1 MGNNIILIDGGMGQ
15 ELIHR
20 SKVKPDGL
28 WSARVMLDNYDLVVD
43 LHRDFI
49 KAGAEAITLNSYS
62 VTPQKLKRHN
72 LEELFIPLQKSAIKA
87 AIEAK
92 KSSSVETDIK
102 IIGCLPPLVMSY
114 KTNIGMDKNEA
125 KDTYKKIIE
134 IQEPHVEILCC
145 ETVCSI
151 EEAHI
156 ATENALTTDKK
167 VWLSF
172 CVKEEDGTLLRSG
185 ESLEDALREFNNSK
199 IDSFLINCAPPEAIH
214 SSINVMKN
222 FSKPYGA
229 LPNAFVTV
237 NDLDIHNDV
246 SILKKRS
253 DLNINKFTSEILS
266 YIKNNASIVG
276 GCCEVGPKYIEALKN
291 EILIN
296 RSSNWS

>member
-1 MGNNIILIDGGMGQ
+1 MSNNIILIDGGMGQ

-28 WSARVMLDNYDLVVD
+28 WSARVMMDNFELVVD
-43 LHRDFI
+43 LHKDFI

-62 VTPQKLKRHN
+62 ITPQKLKRYN

-87 AIEAK
+87 AVEAQT
-92 KSSSVETDIK
+92 SLSVEKQIK

-114 KTNIGMDKNEA
+114 KTSIGMDKDEA

-156 ATENALTTDKK
+156 ATETALTTDKK

-185 ESLEDALREFNNSK
+185 EHLEDALREFDNSK
-199 IDSFLINCAPPEAIH
+199 IDAFLINCAPPEAIH
-214 SSINVMKN
+214 SSIKVMKN
-222 FSKPYGA
+222 FSKPFGA
-229 LPNAFVTV
+229 LPNAFETV
-237 NDLDIHNDV
+237 NNLDIHNDV
-246 SILKKRS
+246 SILKKRY
-253 DLNINKFTSEILS
+253 DLNIDKFVGEMLS

-276 GCCEVGPKYIEALKN
+276 GCCEVGPQYIEGLRN
-291 EILIN
+291 EIVKIM
-296 RSSNWS
+296 

>member
-1 MGNNIILIDGGMGQ
+1 MSNNIILIDGGMGQ

-20 SKVKPDGL
+20 SKVNPDGL
-28 WSARVMLDNYDLVVD
+28 WSARVMIDNFDLVVD
-43 LHRDFI
+43 LHKDFI

-214 SSINVMKN
+214 SSINIMKN

-253 DLNINKFTSEILS
+253 DLNINKFTGEILS
-266 YIKNNASIVG
+266 YIKNNASIIG

-291 EILIN
+291 EIFN
-296 RSSNWS
+296 K

>member
-114 KTNIGMDKNEA
+114 KTNTGMDKNEA

-237 NDLDIHNDV
+237 NDLDIQNDV

-253 DLNINKFTSEILS
+253 DLNINKFTGEILS
-266 YIKNNASIVG
+266 YIKNNASIIG

-291 EILIN
+291 KIFN
-296 RSSNWS
+296 K

>member
-1 MGNNIILIDGGMGQ
+1 
-15 ELIHR
+15 
-20 SKVKPDGL
+20 
-28 WSARVMLDNYDLVVD
+28 
-43 LHRDFI
+43 
-49 KAGAEAITLNSYS
+49 
-62 VTPQKLKRHN
+62 
-72 LEELFIPLQKSAIKA
+72 
-87 AIEAK
+87 
-92 KSSSVETDIK
+92 
-102 IIGCLPPLVMSY
+102 MSY
-114 KTNIGMDKNEA
+114 KTTIGVDKDEA

-156 ATENALTTDKK
+156 ATETALTTDKK

-291 EILIN
+291 EIFN
-296 RSSNWS
+296 K

>member
-1 MGNNIILIDGGMGQ
+1 MSNKIILIDGGMGQ

-20 SKVKPDGL
+20 SKVNPDGL
-28 WSARVMLDNYDLVVD
+28 WSARVMMDNFELVVD
-43 LHRDFI
+43 LHKDFI

-62 VTPQKLKRHN
+62 ITPQKLKRYN

-114 KTNIGMDKNEA
+114 KTTIGVDKDEA

-134 IQEPHVEILCC
+134 IQEPHVEILLC

-156 ATENALTTDKK
+156 ATETALTTDKK
-167 VWLSF
+167 IWLSF
-172 CVKEEDGTLLRSG
+172 CVKEEDGALLRSG
-185 ESLEDALREFNNSK
+185 EHLEDALREFDNSK
-199 IDSFLINCAPPEAIH
+199 IDAFLINCAPPEAIH
-214 SSINVMKN
+214 SSIKVIKN
-222 FSKPYGA
+222 FSKPFGA
-229 LPNAFVTV
+229 LPNAFETV
-237 NDLDIHNDV
+237 NNLDIHNDV
-246 SILKKRS
+246 SILKKRY
-253 DLNINKFTSEILS
+253 DLNIDKFVGEMLS

-276 GCCEVGPKYIEALKN
+276 GCCEVGPQYIEALRN
-291 EILIN
+291 EIVKI
-296 RSSNWS
+296 R

>member
-1 MGNNIILIDGGMGQ
+1 MSNNLILIDGGMGQ

-62 VTPQKLKRHN
+62 ITPQKLKRHN

-253 DLNINKFTSEILS
+253 DLNINKFTGEILS
-266 YIKNNASIVG
+266 YIKNNASIIG

-291 EILIN
+291 EIFN
-296 RSSNWS
+296 K

>member
-214 SSINVMKN
+214 SSINIMKN

-253 DLNINKFTSEILS
+253 DLNINKFTGEILS
-266 YIKNNASIVG
+266 YIKNNASIIG

-291 EILIN
+291 EIFN
-296 RSSNWS
+296 K

>member
-1 MGNNIILIDGGMGQ
+1 
-15 ELIHR
+15 
-20 SKVKPDGL
+20 
-28 WSARVMLDNYDLVVD
+28 MLDNFDLVVD
-43 LHRDFI
+43 LHIDFI

-62 VTPQKLKRHN
+62 ITPQKLKRYN

-114 KTNIGMDKNEA
+114 KTTIGVDKDEA

-134 IQEPHVEILCC
+134 IQEPHAEILCC

-156 ATENALTTDKK
+156 ATETALTTDKK

-291 EILIN
+291 EIFN
-296 RSSNWS
+296 N

>member
-1 MGNNIILIDGGMGQ
+1 MSNNLILIDGGMGQ

-28 WSARVMLDNYDLVVD
+28 WSARVMMDNFDLVVD
-43 LHRDFI
+43 LHKDFI

-62 VTPQKLKRHN
+62 ITPQKLKRYN

-114 KTNIGMDKNEA
+114 KTTIGMDNDEA

-156 ATENALTTDKK
+156 ATETALTTDKK

-185 ESLEDALREFNNSK
+185 ERLEDALREFNNSK

-214 SSINVMKN
+214 SSIKVMKN

-237 NDLDIHNDV
+237 NDLDIYNDV

-291 EILIN
+291 EIFN
-296 RSSNWS
+296 K

>member
-1 MGNNIILIDGGMGQ
+1 MSNNLILIDGGMGQ

-28 WSARVMLDNYDLVVD
+28 WSARVMLDNYDLVVN
-43 LHRDFI
+43 LHKDFI

-62 VTPQKLKRHN
+62 VTPQKLKRYN

-92 KSSSVETDIK
+92 KSSSFETDIK
-102 IIGCLPPLVMSY
+102 IIGSLPPLVMSY
-114 KTNIGMDKNEA
+114 KTNIGLDKDEG
-125 KDTYKKIIE
+125 KDTYKKIVE
-134 IQEPHVEILCC
+134 IQEPHVDIFCC

-156 ATENALTTDKK
+156 ATETALTTDKK

-172 CVKEEDGTLLRSG
+172 CVKEKNGTFLRSG
-185 ESLEDALREFNNSK
+185 EYLEDALREFDNSK
-199 IDSFLINCAPPEAIH
+199 IDSFLINCAPPEAIN
-214 SSINVMKN
+214 SSIKIMKK
-222 FSKPYGA
+222 FSKPFGA

-253 DLNINKFTSEILS
+253 DLNIHKFVSEMLS

-276 GCCEVGPKYIEALKN
+276 GCCEVGPQYIEALKN
-291 EILIN
+291 EIVN
-296 RSSNWS
+296 N

>member
-1 MGNNIILIDGGMGQ
+1 MSNNIILIDGGMGQ

-28 WSARVMLDNYDLVVD
+28 WSARVMIDNFDLVVD
-43 LHRDFI
+43 LHKDFI

-62 VTPQKLKRHN
+62 ITPQKLKRYN

-87 AIEAK
+87 AVEAQT
-92 KSSSVETDIK
+92 SLSVEKQIK

-114 KTNIGMDKNEA
+114 KTSIGMDKDEA

-156 ATENALTTDKK
+156 ATETALTTDKK

-185 ESLEDALREFNNSK
+185 EHLEDALREFDNSK
-199 IDSFLINCAPPEAIH
+199 IDAFLINCAPPEAIH
-214 SSINVMKN
+214 SSIKVMKN
-222 FSKPYGA
+222 FSKPFGA
-229 LPNAFVTV
+229 LPNAFETV
-237 NDLDIHNDV
+237 NNLDIHNDV
-246 SILKKRS
+246 SILKKRY
-253 DLNINKFTSEILS
+253 DLNIDKFVGEMLS

-276 GCCEVGPKYIEALKN
+276 GCCEVGPQYIEALRN
-291 EILIN
+291 EIVKI
-296 RSSNWS
+296 R

>member
-1 MGNNIILIDGGMGQ
+1 MVNNIILIDGGMGQ

-49 KAGAEAITLNSYS
+49 KAGAEAITLNSYG

-253 DLNINKFTSEILS
+253 DLNINKFTGEILS
-266 YIKNNASIVG
+266 YIKNNASIIG
-276 GCCEVGPKYIEALKN
+276 GCCEVGPKYIETLKN
-291 EILIN
+291 KIFN
-296 RSSNWS
+296 K

>member
-156 ATENALTTDKK
+156 ATENALTTNKK

-214 SSINVMKN
+214 SSINIMKN

-253 DLNINKFTSEILS
+253 DLNINKFTGEILS
-266 YIKNNASIVG
+266 YIKNNASIIG

-291 EILIN
+291 EIFDK
-296 RSSNWS
+296 

>member
-151 EEAHI
+151 EEAHT
-156 ATENALTTDKK
+156 ATETALTTDKK

-253 DLNINKFTSEILS
+253 DLNINKFTGEILS
-266 YIKNNASIVG
+266 YIKNNASIIG

-291 EILIN
+291 EIFN
-296 RSSNWS
+296 K

>member
-1 MGNNIILIDGGMGQ
+1 MSNNIILIDGGMGQ

-49 KAGAEAITLNSYS
+49 KAGAQAITLNSYS
-62 VTPQKLKRHN
+62 ITPQKLKRHN
-72 LEELFIPLQKSAIKA
+72 LEDLFIPLQKSALKA

-92 KSSSVETDIK
+92 KSSSIENKVK

-114 KTNIGMDKNEA
+114 KTSIGIDAEEA
-125 KDTYKKIIE
+125 KDTYKNIVE
-134 IQEPHVEILCC
+134 LQNSHVDIFCS

-156 ATENALTTDKK
+156 STENALTTNKK

-185 ESLEDALREFNNSK
+185 ERLEDALREFDK
-199 IDSFLINCAPPEAIH
+199 TQIDAFLINCAPPEAIQ
-214 SSINVMKN
+214 SSIKIMKN
-222 FSKPYGA
+222 FSKPFGA
-229 LPNAFVTV
+229 LPNAFETV
-237 NDLDIHNDV
+237 NNLNIHNDV
-246 SILKKRS
+246 SVLKKRS
-253 DLNINKFTSEILS
+253 DLNIDKFVGQTLS

-276 GCCEVGPKYIEALKN
+276 GCCEVGPKYIEALKDRIFN
-291 EILIN
+291 N
-296 RSSNWS
+296 

>member
-1 MGNNIILIDGGMGQ
+1 MSNNIILIDGGMGQ

-62 VTPQKLKRHN
+62 VTPQKLKRYN

-114 KTNIGMDKNEA
+114 RTSIGMDKEEA

-134 IQEPHVEILCC
+134 IQEPHIEIFCC

-156 ATENALTTDKK
+156 ATETALITDKK

-185 ESLEDALREFNNSK
+185 EHLEDALREFDNTK
-199 IDSFLINCAPPEAIH
+199 IDAFLINCAPPEVIH
-214 SSINVMKN
+214 SSINVMQN
-222 FSKPYGA
+222 FSKPFGA

-253 DLNINKFTSEILS
+253 DLNIDKFVGEILS

-276 GCCEVGPKYIEALKN
+276 GCCEVGPQYIKALRN
-291 EILIN
+291 EIFN
-296 RSSNWS
+296 N

>member
-114 KTNIGMDKNEA
+114 KTTIGVDKVEA
-125 KDTYKKIIE
+125 KETYKKIIE

-253 DLNINKFTSEILS
+253 DLNINKFTGEILS
-266 YIKNNASIVG
+266 YIKNNASIIG

-291 EILIN
+291 EIFN
-296 RSSNWS
+296 K

>member
-1 MGNNIILIDGGMGQ
+1 MSNNIILIDGGMGQ

-62 VTPQKLKRHN
+62 ITPQKLKRYN

-92 KSSSVETDIK
+92 KASSVETDIK

-114 KTNIGMDKNEA
+114 KTTIGMDKDEA

-151 EEAHI
+151 EEAQI
-156 ATENALTTDKK
+156 ATEIALTTDKK

-185 ESLEDALREFNNSK
+185 ERLGDALREFNNSK

-214 SSINVMKN
+214 SSIKVMKN

-291 EILIN
+291 EIFN
-296 RSSNWS
+296 K

>member
-1 MGNNIILIDGGMGQ
+1 MSNNIILIDGGMGQ

-62 VTPQKLKRHN
+62 VTPQKLKRYN

-114 KTNIGMDKNEA
+114 KTTIGVDKDEA

-134 IQEPHVEILCC
+134 IQEPHAEILCC

-156 ATENALTTDKK
+156 ATETALTTDKK

-185 ESLEDALREFNNSK
+185 ERLEDALREFNNSK

-214 SSINVMKN
+214 SSIKVMKN

-291 EILIN
+291 EIFN
-296 RSSNWS
+296 K

>member
-1 MGNNIILIDGGMGQ
+1 MSNKIFLIDGGMGQ

-20 SKVKPDGL
+20 SKVQPDGL

-62 VTPQKLKRHN
+62 ITPQKLKRHN
-72 LEELFIPLQKSAIKA
+72 LEELFVPLQKSAIKA

-92 KSSSVETDIK
+92 NSSSVANNVK

-114 KTNIGMDKNEA
+114 KTSIGIDVEEA
-125 KDTYKKIIE
+125 KDTYKKIVE
-134 IQEPHVEILCC
+134 LQNSHVDIFCS

-156 ATENALTTDKK
+156 STENALNTDKK

-172 CVKEEDGTLLRSG
+172 CVKEGDGTLLRSG
-185 ESLEDALREFNNSK
+185 EHLEDALKEFDSSK
-199 IDSFLINCAPPEAIH
+199 IDAFLINCAPPEAIQ
-214 SSINVMKN
+214 SSIKILKN
-222 FSKPYGA
+222 FSKPFGA
-229 LPNAFVTV
+229 LPNAFETV
-237 NDLDIHNDV
+237 NNLDIHNDV

-253 DLNINKFTSEILS
+253 DLNIEKFVDEILS
-266 YIKNNASIVG
+266 YIKNNASIIG
-276 GCCEVGPKYIEALKN
+276 GCCEVGPQYIGALKDKIFN
-291 EILIN
+291 N
-296 RSSNWS
+296 

>member
-62 VTPQKLKRHN
+62 VTPQKLKRYN

-253 DLNINKFTSEILS
+253 DLNINKFTGEILS
-266 YIKNNASIVG
+266 YIKNNASIIG

-291 EILIN
+291 EIFN
-296 RSSNWS
+296 K